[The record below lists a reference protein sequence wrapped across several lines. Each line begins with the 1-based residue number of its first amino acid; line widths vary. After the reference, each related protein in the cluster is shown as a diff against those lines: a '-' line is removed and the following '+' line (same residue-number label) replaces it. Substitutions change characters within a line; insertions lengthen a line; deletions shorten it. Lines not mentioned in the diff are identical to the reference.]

1 MIPRSTFFWGGKMA
15 RKISCFLF
23 AVVFFLGIGA
33 FYFSH
38 GYSLSYSCPVRKTI
52 YHFWP
57 SGNNRMLNQPLDV
70 AKTGNDLYWIAESR
84 NQRLSAINN
93 NGTIVRIINLEGNFA
108 PGSIWWQNNHLYV
121 CDLNSNQI
129 LILDKNGNL
138 INRLFL
144 STNGAIVKP
153 VFITGDNQERLF
165 VADVFYH
172 QVIVLDN
179 LGNIIQKIAKPG
191 HEKGQVYYPYGI
203 AYDQENKRIYVSDFG
218 NQEVDIFDINGS
230 WLGDIPTLRGKQ
242 IRGLAWDERREL
254 LWAVDIFNHSVLILN
269 KEYKIVEQINE
280 LSTGQFLYFPN
291 SVRVF
296 GNEVLIADKEN
307 NRIVQR
313 IEVDRK

>member
-1 MIPRSTFFWGGKMA
+1 MA

-33 FYFSH
+33 YYFSH
-38 GYSLSYSCPVRKTI
+38 DYSLSYSSPARKTI

-70 AKTGNDLYWIAESR
+70 AKTGNDLYWIAEST
-84 NQRLSAINN
+84 NQRLSAVNN
-93 NGTIVRIINLEGNFA
+93 NGTIVKVINLEGNFA

-203 AYDQENKRIYVSDFG
+203 AYDQGNKRIYVSDFG

-242 IRGLAWDERREL
+242 IRGLAWDERRDL